1 TSGKSNITNYLTTG
15 TFIGFCGIKMRPSR
29 QKEIITSHVHDLE
42 NVNIKLEVLKDSVTR
57 VKKRAILWLEEKD
70 EASYLQIK
78 QYLLERNSR
87 FLQACIDIAS
97 DNDVTDES
105 LREECEEMTSSSQPK
120 VQGEILCDRNT

>member
-1 TSGKSNITNYLTTG
+1 
-15 TFIGFCGIKMRPSR
+15 MRPSR
-29 QKEIITSHVHDLE
+29 QKEIITSHVHGLE
-42 NVNIKLEVLKDSVTR
+42 NVNIKLDVLKDSVTR